1 MSSSARRLHPRLPIF
16 ALTRGD
22 RAVIYTPGHVAAVHR
37 RELPGVAAALDGT
50 DDGALEGMDWLRV
63 VVDRARRSR
72 EAWQRW
78 PAAGGVCPGV
88 ASEVRTALSCPR
100 VRQRERHHVRA
111 REH

>member
-50 DDGALEGMDWLRV
+50 DDGALEGMEIG
-63 VVDRARRSR
+63 RA
-72 EAWQRW
+72 
-78 PAAGGVCPGV
+78 
-88 ASEVRTALSCPR
+88 
-100 VRQRERHHVRA
+100 HV
-111 REH
+111 